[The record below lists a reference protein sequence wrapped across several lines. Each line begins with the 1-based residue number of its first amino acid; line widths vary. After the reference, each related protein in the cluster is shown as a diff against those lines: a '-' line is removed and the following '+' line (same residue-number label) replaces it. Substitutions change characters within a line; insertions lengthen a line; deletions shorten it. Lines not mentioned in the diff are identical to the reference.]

1 MTITSTSGYVCA
13 RIESSVRAM
22 YLAALN
28 AGMMTETFG
37 VVLICAPSG
46 GPSVTEACGL
56 LNVQG
61 SRHAHGGGLG
71 RISPA
76 NVAFARLPRCMS
88 AAGGAARRRG
98 IRTKVRS
105 GGDYS

>member
-1 MTITSTSGYVCA
+1 
-13 RIESSVRAM
+13 M

-56 LNVQG
+56 LDVQG
-61 SRHAHGGGLG
+61 SRHAHSGGQG
-71 RISPA
+71 RISPRTA
-76 NVAFARLPRCMS
+76 HSHACHDACGGGRRS
-88 AAGGAARRRG
+88 QAAGRA
-98 IRTKVRS
+98 
-105 GGDYS
+105 D